1 GAKGEHGEGG
11 GVLACAGRSGRSV
24 AAGRHYLPQDWAR
37 GPVRRAK
44 THVPAALTFQEGWR
58 IGVEWVDQGRAGLR
72 GAWVAADDEFG
83 RVTAFRAGLRRRQ
96 LRYVVDVP
104 CNTLVRDVTERLE
117 PTRPGGKPRLPPFE
131 RVEAWVARQPGGR
144 WRRVRLRAGT
154 QGPTEGKV
162 LLATVQGQDEDGRV
176 GGRGRRGGGGGDQ
189 GGGAGGESD
198 VWVEQRR
205 AGGAQ
210 GVGGGGGQRAR
221 GRGVVGG
228 GQGGGRAGALRGAQ
242 LGGLAPPRDTDAFGV
257 VVFATG

>member
-131 RVEAWVARQPGGR
+131 RVEAWGARQP
-144 WRRVRLRAGT
+144 
-154 QGPTEGKV
+154 E
-162 LLATVQGQDEDGRV
+162 
-176 GGRGRRGGGGGDQ
+176 GRGRRVGRAAGHQRARGGGGVL
-189 GGGAGGESD
+189 GGWAGAGEGGRGGGRWGGGGEQRDGAGGESA
-198 VWVEQRR
+198 VGVEQRR
-205 AGGAQ
+205 AGRPQ
-210 GVGGGGGQRAR
+210 GVGGGAGQPAG

-257 VVFATG
+257 VVFA